1 MLCRTV
7 QLLSVRTMEPHVRCR
22 FRRIVAF
29 RQPLVTAFIHSA
41 DKRAV
46 YIVVSFTRTYNEPD
60 ATTPADFEAPPG
72 PVSQEVLLNAQI
84 SHYSNGTSPA
94 AQWREMDRVP

>member
-7 QLLSVRTMEPHVRCR
+7 QLLLVRTMEPHARCR

-29 RQPLVTAFIHSA
+29 RQPLVTAFILSA

-46 YIVVSFTRTYNEPD
+46 CSVFSFTRNHTEPD
-60 ATTPADFEAPPG
+60 AITPADFEAHPV

-84 SHYSNGTSPA
+84 SYYSNGTSPA
-94 AQWREMDRVP
+94 AQRGEMDRVP